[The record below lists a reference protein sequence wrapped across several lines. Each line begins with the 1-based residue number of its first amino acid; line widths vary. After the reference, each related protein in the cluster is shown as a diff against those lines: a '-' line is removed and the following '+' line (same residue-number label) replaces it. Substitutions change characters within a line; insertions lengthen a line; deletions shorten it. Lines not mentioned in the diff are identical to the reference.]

1 MRYDA
6 TQNDATP
13 GRQALDVNLTGV
25 FVGAPAMVPCTEGPA
40 QRVHRVYLT
49 RQVELYGHLG
59 QARCIAIRAGH
70 FAHYEQAAESNW
82 LVVAFER

>member
-1 MRYDA
+1 MH
-6 TQNDATP
+6 
-13 GRQALDVNLTGV
+13 
-25 FVGAPAMVPCTEGPA
+25 EGPA
-40 QRVHRVYLT
+40 QRVRRVYLT

-59 QARCIAIRAGH
+59 QARCIATRAGH